1 MYIILMRHGNA
12 EPETDKVSNRNR
24 ALTEKGIRNVERTA
38 GMLRHFLKENELT
51 ILASPYRRTRETA
64 QIVADV
70 CGGSVQTAEELV
82 QSSWQL
88 TAAHCL
94 PGEGPV
100 LLVSHHPFLQSYL
113 MTVCGAAI
121 QFDPAAAAVIDY
133 DRQWRQGKLLGY
145 FTAPLRKLK
154 KKG

>member
-12 EPETDKVSNRNR
+12 EAETEAVSNRNR

-38 GMLRHFLKENELT
+38 GMLRHFLKENTLT
-51 ILASPYRRTRETA
+51 IMASPYRRTRETA
-64 QIVADV
+64 EIVSNV

-94 PGEGPV
+94 LGEGPI

-145 FTAPLRKLK
+145 FTPALRKLK
-154 KKG
+154 KK